1 MACTYQQLCP
11 VLFGPEAS
19 KQLGEKAKEMGAQ
32 KVMLVYDK
40 GIGSTGI
47 VDAFAKDL
55 EEKGM
60 EILLFDGVMP
70 DAPKEMINEAGKLAQ
85 EKEIDSVIGI
95 GGGSSLDTA
104 KAISILIEN
113 PLPIEQY
120 YAQKGVAFAQNRP
133 LIMVPT
139 AAGTGSEVTAM
150 SVIHDKDTDAKE
162 FVLRPANLAILD
174 PCLTVSAPSFV
185 TASTGLDAMSHALEA
200 LTSNMGNPKAD
211 LLALHAIKLIT
222 DNLPVAYKDG
232 SNLEARTNLSL
243 ASNFAGMAFGDAS
256 VHFGHAAAH
265 ELGVQFHIPHGDACA
280 LTLPE
285 VVRFSA
291 EIIPE
296 RTAEI
301 AQALGLDVP
310 AGATGAEIGE
320 LCAEKFRSLMKE
332 VGIKSLKERGLS
344 RDEVVACANGAV
356 AKNWFVICAL
366 KEITPEVMAKEL
378 GDMYD
383 NYQ

>member
-1 MACTYQQLCP
+1 MISTYQQLCP
-11 VLFGPEAS
+11 VLFGPDAS
-19 KQLGEKAKEMGAQ
+19 KQLAVKATELGAK

-40 GIGSTGI
+40 GIGGTGI
-47 VDAFAKDL
+47 IDGFQKDL
-55 EEKGM
+55 VQAGLEV
-60 EILLFDGVMP
+60 LLFDGVVP
-70 DAPKEMINEAGKLAQ
+70 DAPREMVNEAGKLAQ
-85 EKEIDSVIGI
+85 DAKIDSVIGV

-113 PLPIEQY
+113 PLPIEDY
-120 YAQKGVAFAQNRP
+120 YAQKGKAFAQTRP
-133 LIMVPT
+133 LILVPT

-150 SVIHDKDTDAKE
+150 SVIHDKETDAKE

-174 PCLTVSAPSFV
+174 PCLTLSAPPFV

-200 LTSNMGNPKAD
+200 LTSNTGNPKAD
-211 LLALHAIKLIT
+211 LLGLHAIRLIAE
-222 DNLPVAYKDG
+222 NLPVAYQDG

-280 LTLPE
+280 ITLPE

-291 EIIPE
+291 DVIPE

-301 AQALGLDVP
+301 AKALGLDVP
-310 AGATGAEIGE
+310 TDASGAEIGE

-332 VGIKSLKERGLS
+332 VGIKSLKERGLT
-344 RDEVVACANGAV
+344 RKEVVACAEGAV

-378 GDMYD
+378 GEMYD